1 MSKLTGALE
10 SLRVRLAVGDLRPA
24 VRRRAAWGGGRQHGR
39 MTSRRDLPPSWAE
52 LLARTAVADVD
63 TARGRWRHS
72 AHRSSYGWFSH
83 AGPPLRAVTPPQ
95 DVEVDF
101 VYQRPKAY
109 RLEASTGFLYA
120 TDGTTAWLTEP
131 DGEVVSAPASRIL
144 LIAGPEALLLPDLE
158 RLFPRRRAHPTSV
171 EASSLLGRRAWHA
184 RTDQAELWIDDETGV
199 LLKRVDF
206 DGLVSEF
213 TALALEVLTEESIA
227 FEGNSRALEVPAPQ
241 VPSRPPPP
249 EPRAVP
255 TISYWPPGVEIE
267 VTDGDPATG
276 AFRGML
282 RPAWPGSCFVV
293 RTRRQ
298 DPHPVQE
305 GTRHISWSTERWNW
319 MLGADE
325 HAALGDADLAAI
337 AKELSA

>member
-1 MSKLTGALE
+1 
-10 SLRVRLAVGDLRPA
+10 
-24 VRRRAAWGGGRQHGR
+24 
-39 MTSRRDLPPSWAE
+39 MTSRRDLAPSWAE

-63 TARGRWRHS
+63 TARGRWRYS
-72 AHRSSYGWFSH
+72 GHRSSYGWLFH

-101 VYQRPKAY
+101 ICQRPKAF
-109 RLEASTGFLYA
+109 RLEALTGFLYA
-120 TDGTTAWLTEP
+120 TDGTTTWLTEP
-131 DGEVVSAPASRIL
+131 DGAVVSAPASRIL
-144 LIAGPEALLLPDLE
+144 LTAGPEALLLPDLE
-158 RLFPRRRAHPTSV
+158 RLLPQRRAQPTSV
-171 EASSLLGRRAWHA
+171 EASSLLGRRAWYA

-199 LLKRVDF
+199 LLKRADSG
-206 DGLVSEF
+206 GLVTEF
-213 TALALEVLTEESIA
+213 TALALDVPTEDSIV
-227 FEGNSRALEVPAPQ
+227 FKGNSRALEVPALQ

-255 TISYWPPGVEIE
+255 TISYWPAGVQIE

-282 RPAWPGSCFVV
+282 RPAWPGNCFVV

-298 DPHPVQE
+298 DPQPVPQ

-337 AKELSA
+337 AQELSA